1 MKTTKT
7 TRSETF
13 ARAARA
19 EGTWSVL
26 RIGILALI
34 VAFGAAACGGGV
46 RTTAPAGM
54 GGGGT
59 GGGGGGGGGTTQ
71 PPPTGNVDPAS
82 LQAFQDYV
90 WTPYLRTYCGT
101 ACHEVNGSGPPKF
114 ADADVVLSHNAALGY
129 VNFTTPA
136 QSQMARK
143 LPDFLHNCWDGNG
156 GFDNSTANCEARAA
170 ELAAA
175 IQQWANAR
183 AAAGIGN
190 TTAFRS
196 APAMLG
202 GSARFDQYVIAKYE
216 FKEGQG
222 NTVFDTSGVMPAMDL
237 TITNMQWD
245 PNGGLANVNQGG
257 KAQAPASTSV
267 KLYNRIV
274 GANGQG
280 GTGEYTIEAWLVP
293 APGDQNGP
301 ARTVSYSTD
310 TTNRNFTLGQT
321 NQEWI
326 FRNRTRDTSNNGE
339 PRVVAAAGSVSQQQ
353 ELQHVV
359 MTFDQTNGRRI
370 FVNGVETQYQT
381 PESRQTDISNWDP
394 SYVFILGNEQT
405 NNRTWYGTFKFVAI
419 HERALT
425 PAQIQ
430 TNFAAGPTG
439 GSMLQFDISQ
449 LTGIPNS
456 YVQFRVGEL
465 DSKSYVFTEPKFVV
479 MNAGGGNG
487 GGGNGLDGQA
497 LYQTNCATAGCHAN
511 RPVNDK
517 SFAGIKQ
524 AIADNRGGM
533 GFLATV
539 LSDPEIQA
547 ISDYLINGTSG
558 GGGGSQ
564 PVASQPLATPFDMG
578 DMRISINGQVPAVGQ
593 TYKTFYTM
601 VTMTQQDL
609 SPLGAVLAKGN
620 GPQTDVF
627 QLEFGIF
634 NGQDVRQPE
643 PVLGIP
649 TPDPNMTP
657 KPFFDAGIRNF
668 AQINDTMAAVTGVSK
683 MTPAVRTMFVGL
695 QQQLPE
701 GNDIGSF
708 VPSHEVSVVKL
719 AIEYCDAMFSSGSA
733 RNAFFGGL
741 DPFNQANRDAA
752 FGILLDKMV
761 GTNLA
766 AQPARAQLMS
776 DLVALFEG
784 DPTNTDNAGQ
794 PAPIAGICR
803 TGQCGAAQYQN
814 AMRAACFAVLSS
826 AAMTIY

>member
-1 MKTTKT
+1 MKTRTI
-7 TRSETF
+7 TRSDISGRDAWTG
-13 ARAARA
+13 RATRA
-19 EGTWSVL
+19 LCYGV
-26 RIGILALI
+26 LALFI
-34 VAFGAAACGGGV
+34 TFGLSACGGGV
-46 RTTAPAGM
+46 RTTAPAGTPPAGGGGN

-59 GGGGGGGGGTTQ
+59 APQ
-71 PPPTGNVDPAS
+71 PPAPPAPGS
-82 LQAFQDYV
+82 GPRSDAASIQAFQDFV
-90 WTPYLRTYCGT
+90 WNPYLRTRCGT
-101 ACHEVNGSGPPKF
+101 ACHEEGGSGPPKF
-114 ADADVVLSHNAALGY
+114 AHTDVTIAHDVAVGY
-129 VNFTTPA
+129 VNFTDPA

-202 GSARFDQYVIAKYE
+202 GSARVDQYVIARYE

-245 PNGGLANVNQGG
+245 PNGGLVNTAGI
-257 KAQAPASTSV
+257 ATADATSSA

-274 GANGQG
+274 GPNGQG

-293 APGDQNGP
+293 APGNPNDLLRVATYATSSASSNFIFAQTGQQWVYHN
-301 ARTVSYSTD
+301 RTVNTD
-310 TTNRNFTLGQT
+310 
-321 NQEWI
+321 
-326 FRNRTRDTSNNGE
+326 NNGA
-339 PRVVAAAGSVSQQQ
+339 PAVTAAAGSVDQQQ
-353 ELQHVV
+353 QLQHVV
-359 MTFDQTNGRRI
+359 MTFDQANGRRI
-370 FVNGVETQYQT
+370 FVNGVETQYQA
-381 PESRQTDISNWDP
+381 PEARGTDISNWNAAY
-394 SYVFILGNEQT
+394 SFMLGNEPGARAGHAWQ
-405 NNRTWYGTFKFVAI
+405 GTFRFVAI

-425 PAQIQ
+425 PQQIQ
-430 TNFAAGPTG
+430 TNFSAGPTG
-439 GSMLQFDISQ
+439 GSMIRFDISQ
-449 LTGIPNS
+449 LTGVPSS
-456 YVQFRVGEL
+456 YVEFRVGEL
-465 DSKSYVFTEPKFVV
+465 DAKSYVFTDPRFVV
-479 MNAGGGNG
+479 MDANG
-487 GGGNGLDGQA
+487 
-497 LYQTNCATAGCHAN
+497 
-511 RPVNDK
+511 
-517 SFAGIKQ
+517 
-524 AIADNRGGM
+524 
-533 GFLATV
+533 
-539 LSDPEIQA
+539 
-547 ISDYLINGTSG
+547 
-558 GGGGSQ
+558 Q
-564 PVASQPLATPFDMG
+564 PLPPTQSLATPFDMG
-578 DMRISINGQVPAVGQ
+578 DMRISINGAVPAVGQ
-593 TYKTFYTM
+593 TYKNFYTM
-601 VTMTQQDL
+601 VSAAQQDL

-803 TGQCGAAQYQN
+803 TGQCGASQYQN